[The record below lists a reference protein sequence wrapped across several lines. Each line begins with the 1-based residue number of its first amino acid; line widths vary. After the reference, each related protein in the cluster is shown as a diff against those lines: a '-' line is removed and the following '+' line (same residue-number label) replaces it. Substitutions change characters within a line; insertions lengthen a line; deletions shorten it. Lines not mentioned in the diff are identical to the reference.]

1 MSKGLEGKHAEA
13 NEKISLAGTDYLGY
27 MQKDQILGFLE
38 HQVKEFG
45 PYSEGTGES
54 WMVLEQ
60 LRNIMTMVT

>member
-13 NEKISLAGTDYLGY
+13 SERISLAGTDYLGY

-45 PYSEGTGES
+45 LGSHGWFLS
-54 WMVLEQ
+54 S
-60 LRNIMTMVT
+60 

>member
-1 MSKGLEGKHAEA
+1 M
-13 NEKISLAGTDYLGY
+13 AGTDYLGY
-27 MQKDQILGFLE
+27 MEKDQILGFLE

-60 LRNIMTMVT
+60 LSTMMAMVT

>member
-1 MSKGLEGKHAEA
+1 M
-13 NEKISLAGTDYLGY
+13 AGTDYLGY
-27 MQKDQILGFLE
+27 MEKDKILGFFE

-60 LRNIMTMVT
+60 LSNMMAMVT